1 MCTNQSIQSI
11 IKRKLLLNTFLLY
24 GGIKRFLKIFS
35 KRDWAKKKIFE
46 FQIVLKGRDN
56 GSNASDKTSIL
67 QKIFKELDELLTIN
81 F

>member
-11 IKRKLLLNTFLLY
+11 IKRQLLLNTFLLY

-35 KRDWAKKKIFE
+35 KHDWAKKKIFE
-46 FQIVLKGRDN
+46 FQIVLKDRDN

-67 QKIFKELDELLTIN
+67 QQIFKELDELLTIN